1 MYGLRLSLKGTGQ
14 CNNGVIIY
22 DSTIFSL
29 LIIRIYVIFIQISEG
44 GFLAG
49 EILKKRREDLG
60 LSVQEIAEALKI
72 RKDYLA
78 AIEED
83 AFGKLPVPVY
93 TVGYI
98 RAYAKY
104 LDVDSDP
111 IVEFYNKHLSQPES
125 AAIMPIAFSRKKFPA
140 VYVVIAVIVILAL
153 FVALLLFFGRRSSK
167 QTGLPAGQS
176 PVQQQ
181 AGPTGASQEAT
192 PPAVLPETKE
202 HNLEITAAETTWLSI
217 KFSNGK
223 TDEALLRPDDSKT
236 WTFAGRATLK
246 IGNAGGIDMK
256 FDGEDLGTPGDPGEV
271 KTLTLPGNPENES
284 TSP

>member
-1 MYGLRLSLKGTGQ
+1 MLFLFKFPRGR
-14 CNNGVIIY
+14 
-22 DSTIFSL
+22 
-29 LIIRIYVIFIQISEG
+29 
-44 GFLAG
+44 FLAG

-83 AFGKLPVPVY
+83 AFEKLPVPVY
-93 TVGYI
+93 TLGYI

-104 LDVDSDP
+104 LEVDSDP

-140 VYVVIAVIVILAL
+140 AYPVIALIAILAVFIAL
-153 FVALLLFFGRRSSK
+153 FLFFGRRSSK
-167 QTGLPAGQS
+167 QIGLPAGQS

-181 AGPTGASQEAT
+181 AEPSGVFHEAT
-192 PPAVLPETKE
+192 PPSLPPETKE
-202 HNLEITAAETTWLSI
+202 HNLEITAEETTWLSI

-223 TDEALLRPDDSKT
+223 TDEALLRPGDSKT

-246 IGNAGGIDMK
+246 IGNAGGIGMK

-271 KTLTLPGNPENES
+271 KTLTLPENPENEP

>member
-1 MYGLRLSLKGTGQ
+1 MLFLFKFLRG
-14 CNNGVIIY
+14 
-22 DSTIFSL
+22 
-29 LIIRIYVIFIQISEG
+29 R
-44 GFLAG
+44 FLAG

-83 AFGKLPVPVY
+83 AFEKLPVPVY
-93 TVGYI
+93 TLGYI

-111 IVEFYNKHLSQPES
+111 IVEYYNKHLSQPES
-125 AAIMPIAFSRKKFPA
+125 AAIMPIAFSRKKFPEA
-140 VYVVIAVIVILAL
+140 YRVIAVIAILAVFIGL
-153 FVALLLFFGRRSSK
+153 FLFFGRRSSK

-176 PVQQQ
+176 PVQEQ
-181 AGPTGASQEAT
+181 AGPTGVSREAT
-192 PPAVLPETKE
+192 PPALPPETKE
-202 HNLEITAAETTWLSI
+202 HNLQIIAEETTWLSI
-217 KFSNGK
+217 KFSNDK
-223 TDEALLRPDDSKT
+223 TDEALLRPGDSKT
-236 WTFAGRATLK
+236 WTYSGSATLK
-246 IGNAGGIDMK
+246 IGNAGGIGIK

-271 KTLTLPGNPENES
+271 KTLTLPENPENEP